1 LGKKSLYFDD
11 PTWRREILT
20 YHLSGKT
27 RTEEKRAGEN
37 QRDFSLRPLISKYSS
52 YQSYRVLFLM
62 LLTPN
67 ISNLNLQL
75 MFQKLLE
82 TELVAV
88 EKRGELAG
96 E

>member
-1 LGKKSLYFDD
+1 
-11 PTWRREILT
+11 
-20 YHLSGKT
+20 
-27 RTEEKRAGEN
+27 
-37 QRDFSLRPLISKYSS
+37 
-52 YQSYRVLFLM
+52 M

-75 MFQKLLE
+75 MFQKWLE

-96 E
+96 EWQVIWKEWEELYAKVYWEMDVWFMQ